1 MIALYSGT
9 PGSGKSF
16 HTCDDIYCALRWQGK
31 NVIANFPINLKSIKK
46 QKGIFLYKTNDEL
59 NVRFLVDF
67 ARQYHKPYKENQTL
81 LVIDEAGIKFN
92 ARRWADKDRLDWL
105 NFFSQHRKLGYNI
118 ILVAQSDLMLDKQIR
133 SFIEVNHVHRRMAS
147 NGKVGALLSPLFT
160 FCDIRYFYGLNLR
173 LGVDFLRY
181 RKNIG
186 NLYDTF
192 MMFE

>member
-1 MIALYSGT
+1 MISLYSGT

-16 HTCDDIYCALRWQGK
+16 HTCEDIYYALRWQGK
-31 NVIANFPINLKSIKK
+31 NVIANFPIKSIKK
-46 QKGIFLYKTNDEL
+46 QKGLFVYKKNDDL
-59 NVRFLVDF
+59 SVRFLVDF
-67 ARQYHKPYKENQTL
+67 AKDHHKPFKENQTL

-92 ARRWADKDRLDWL
+92 ARKWADKDRLDWL
-105 NFFSQHRKLGYNI
+105 NFFSQHRKLGYDV
-118 ILVAQSDLMLDKQIR
+118 ILVSQSDLMLDKQIR
-133 SFIEVNHVHRRMAS
+133 AFIEVNHVHRRMSS
-147 NGKVGALLSPLFT
+147 NGKVGKMLSPLFT